1 MTTNPRLSGIESGFW
16 RAMANR
22 SEEVEILTDGQSVS
36 LCDVNG
42 ESTER

>member
-1 MTTNPRLSGIESGFW
+1 MTTNPGLSSMESGFW
-16 RAMANR
+16 RSMANR
-22 SEEVEILTDGQSVS
+22 SEAVEILTDGQSVS